1 MSRNTDQWPVRI
13 AATGGSPMR
22 STCSFLAVVLTLL
35 MAAPRIQASS
45 GESGSAQPTHI
56 ADQPRLDAAVQEHVR
71 ASERD
76 RETVR
81 LFLQRADV
89 RGIAGKYGIDIRR
102 AEGAV
107 AAMDAAEVANVAAQ
121 ARAANETLAGGQSSV
136 TISTTTII
144 IGLLV
149 LILLIVALN

>member
-1 MSRNTDQWPVRI
+1 
-13 AATGGSPMR
+13 MR
-22 STCSFLAVVLTLL
+22 STCAFVAVVLSIL

-45 GESGSAQPTHI
+45 PGAGQSAPPTHI
-56 ADQPRLDAAVQEHVR
+56 AGQSVLDAAVQEHAR
-71 ASERD
+71 ATNRD

-102 AEGAV
+102 AESAV
-107 AAMDAAEVANVAAQ
+107 AAMDASDVANMAAQ
-121 ARAANETLAGGQSSV
+121 ARAADEALAGGQGSV
-136 TISTTTII
+136 TISTTAII

>member
-1 MSRNTDQWPVRI
+1 
-13 AATGGSPMR
+13 MR
-22 STCSFLAVVLTLL
+22 PTCAFVAVVLSIL

-45 GESGSAQPTHI
+45 PGPGQSAPPTHI
-56 ADQPRLDAAVQEHVR
+56 AGQSVLDAAVQEH
-71 ASERD
+71 ASATDRD

-102 AEGAV
+102 AESAV
-107 AAMDAAEVANVAAQ
+107 AAMDAPEVANMAAQ
-121 ARAANETLAGGQSSV
+121 ARAADEALTGGQGSV
-136 TISTTTII
+136 TISTTAII